1 MPAGRP
7 RSRNGESVLRI
18 ESNIPGMRDL
28 SLMRSVDINTLV
40 IASSSPYKEV
50 LVSDIFGSIL
60 GSALRGLAGQGGT
73 GALSD
78 ILSQVLGK
86 TDLGSI
92 GGLLQQLQ
100 QSGLG
105 PQVASWLGKRGEP
118 AGLGR
123 SAERCAGRSASAPA
137 RSATRPPG
145 RPIARPI
152 IAAFAGRRRSHEPA
166 RNAGRAARSGVTPS
180 S

>member
-7 RSRNGESVLRI
+7 RSRNGESALRI

-60 GSALRGLAGQGGT
+60 GSALRGLTGQGGT

-86 TDLGSI
+86 TNLGSV

-105 PQVASWLGKRGEP
+105 PQVASWLGNGANLPVSVDQLKDAMGDQHLRQL
-118 AGLGR
+118 ATQLGLPVDQLLNQL
-123 SAERCAGRSASAPA
+123 SQHL
-137 RSATRPPG
+137 PG
-145 RPIARPI
+145 AVDHMSPHGTLEEQLGP
-152 IAAFAGRRRSHEPA
+152 
-166 RNAGRAARSGVTPS
+166 
-180 S
+180 

>member
-1 MPAGRP
+1 M
-7 RSRNGESVLRI
+7 
-18 ESNIPGMRDL
+18 
-28 SLMRSVDINTLV
+28 
-40 IASSSPYKEV
+40 
-50 LVSDIFGSIL
+50 SDIFGSIL

-105 PQVASWLGKRGEP
+105 NLPVSVDQLKDALGDQHLRRLATQLGLPVDQLLNQLSQHLAGAVDHMSPRGTLEEQ
-118 AGLGR
+118 LG
-123 SAERCAGRSASAPA
+123 
-137 RSATRPPG
+137 PG
-145 RPIARPI
+145 
-152 IAAFAGRRRSHEPA
+152 
-166 RNAGRAARSGVTPS
+166 
-180 S
+180 

>member
-1 MPAGRP
+1 
-7 RSRNGESVLRI
+7 
-18 ESNIPGMRDL
+18 
-28 SLMRSVDINTLV
+28 
-40 IASSSPYKEV
+40 
-50 LVSDIFGSIL
+50 VSDIFGSIL

-105 PQVASWLGKRGEP
+105 PQVASWLGNGANLPVSVDQLKDALGDQHLRRLATQLGLPVDQLLNQLSQHLAGAVDHMSPRGTLEEQ
-118 AGLGR
+118 LG
-123 SAERCAGRSASAPA
+123 
-137 RSATRPPG
+137 PG
-145 RPIARPI
+145 
-152 IAAFAGRRRSHEPA
+152 
-166 RNAGRAARSGVTPS
+166 
-180 S
+180 